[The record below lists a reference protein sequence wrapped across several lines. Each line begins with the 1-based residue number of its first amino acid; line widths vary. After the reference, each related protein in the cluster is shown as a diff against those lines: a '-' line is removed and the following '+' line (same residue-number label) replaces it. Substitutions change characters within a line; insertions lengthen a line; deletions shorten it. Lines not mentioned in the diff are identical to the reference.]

1 MKVTL
6 IIGII
11 FSLSLLTGSVWAA
24 DYSANT
30 TEELNAMRGTMR
42 NAPDVERKAFVGEWQ
57 NRLQVMTPEER
68 EKYMGRPTN
77 APADGKGYRNNAPGE
92 RTLGFGRGRKR

>member
-6 IIGII
+6 IIGMIL
-11 FSLSLLTGSVWAA
+11 SLSLLTGSLWAA
-24 DYSANT
+24 DYSSKT

-42 NAPDVERKAFVGEWQ
+42 NAPVEERNAFVAEWQ
-57 NRLQVMTPEER
+57 KRLQVMTQEEQ

-77 APADGKGYRNNAPGE
+77 APADGKGYRNNAPGN
-92 RTLGFGRGRKR
+92 RANGYGRGRKR